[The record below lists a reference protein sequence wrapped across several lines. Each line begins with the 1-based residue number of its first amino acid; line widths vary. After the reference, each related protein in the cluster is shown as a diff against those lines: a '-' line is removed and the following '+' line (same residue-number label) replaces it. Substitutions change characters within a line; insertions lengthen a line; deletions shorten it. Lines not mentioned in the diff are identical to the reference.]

1 MTIKENII
9 LNMTKILEHK
19 NNLNNLI
26 NNSNKIINQTIP
38 NINYFIIDNLIFFQI
53 LILVLI
59 IFMVTYNYIIYS
71 KIFYQNIDLEKQIIL
86 KNNQINNLLNLIAT
100 LQEIDNIEIDSEYDS
115 ENDSE
120 NDDIF
125 VG

>member
-1 MTIKENII
+1 
-9 LNMTKILEHK
+9 MTKILEHK

-26 NNSNKIINQTIP
+26 NNSNKILNQSIP
-38 NINYFIIDNLIFFQI
+38 NINYFVIDNLTFFQI

-59 IFMVTYNYIIYS
+59 IFMVIYNYIIYS

-115 ENDSE
+115 EYNSE